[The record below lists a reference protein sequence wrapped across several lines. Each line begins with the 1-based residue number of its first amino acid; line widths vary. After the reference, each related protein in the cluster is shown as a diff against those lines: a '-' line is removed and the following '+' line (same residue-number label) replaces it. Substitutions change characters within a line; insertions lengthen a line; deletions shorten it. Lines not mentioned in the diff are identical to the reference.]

1 MTVTRKQLFIS
12 VLTIFLLPAV
22 AHAQK
27 TLLAGDTVR
36 AIYIGSWV
44 QDSLGGEK
52 PFEGKTVVLEFWSTW
67 CAPCIKAIPHLNA
80 LAEEFANET
89 VVFAAVSNERAVTAQ
104 KFLEKTPMRMSVF
117 VDTENSLTHLL
128 FGVRVIPRT
137 FIIGPDGVIRWTG
150 HPERLTRE
158 LLRQHIAAS

>member
-1 MTVTRKQLFIS
+1 MNLLRIPLLITAVTLCTLPQLSFG
-12 VLTIFLLPAV
+12 
-22 AHAQK
+22 QK

-44 QDSLGGEK
+44 QDSLAGEK

-67 CAPCIKAIPHLNA
+67 CGPCIKAIPHLNA
-80 LAEEFANET
+80 LAKEFANEN
-89 VVFAAVSNERAVTAQ
+89 VVFAAVSNERAVTAK
-104 KFLEKTPMRMSVF
+104 KFLEKTPMNMSVF
-117 VDTENSLTHLL
+117 VDTENSLTHIL

-137 FIIGPDGVIRWTG
+137 FIIGRDGVIRWTG
-150 HPERLTRE
+150 HPDRLTRE